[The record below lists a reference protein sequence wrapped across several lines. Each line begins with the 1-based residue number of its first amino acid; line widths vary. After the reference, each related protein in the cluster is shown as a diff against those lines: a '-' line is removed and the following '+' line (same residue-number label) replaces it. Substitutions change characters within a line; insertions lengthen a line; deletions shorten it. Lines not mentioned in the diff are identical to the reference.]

1 MTQVQ
6 DISKPIFTMLPTIS
20 TIPLRHMASG
30 DVLSLQVYKFIGAQ
44 PGKKVYI
51 QSNLHGA
58 EIAGNAVIHQLIEF
72 LQTIN
77 ETDLS
82 GEIWL
87 VPVCNPIATNQ
98 RSHIFSSGRFCSYEG
113 KDWNRIFWDYEKHAD
128 DLLAF
133 AKSQI
138 NFEPE
143 VVRKN
148 YLAQIQQSFAK
159 ILEKINCSSGLAY
172 TERFSYKLQS
182 LCLDADY
189 LIDLHSHTNQGLNYL
204 YLFPNREDSAKH
216 FLLQFGIQF
225 DLCDEDGFDKA
236 FIQPWLALE
245 KYFKELGR
253 EVRFDI
259 EAWTLELGTGMQMNP
274 DSVEK
279 GVRGVKN
286 YLAHKGI
293 LQISGFPLKESES
306 YEMLL
311 KPRTQMKRYYASTG
325 GMIQSRVE
333 LGSSVKA
340 GERLYQI
347 LNFNKEGKL
356 PTVIDVSAEQDGL
369 VYDISANQAVNEG
382 ELVLGIIE

>member
-1 MTQVQ
+1 VQ
-6 DISKPIFTMLPTIS
+6 DLSQPIFTMLPTIS

-87 VPVCNPIATNQ
+87 VPVCNPISTNV
-98 RSHIFSSGRFCSYEG
+98 RAHIFSSGRFCSYEG

-138 NFEPE
+138 NFELE

-148 YLAQIQQSFAK
+148 YLAQIQQKFAQF
-159 ILEKINCSSGLAY
+159 LEKINSSSGAPY

-311 KPRTQMKRYYASTG
+311 KPRTQMKRYYAPTG